1 LQLLGA
7 ATSGDLALLERTLLL
22 LSQLSPFW
30 PWRVRAGSDFL
41 FLYLIWGADR
51 PYVRAEMARQLDGG
65 RGRLAEAV
73 EAVTDHG
80 AGALHLAAASSRAE
94 VCEFLVEDV
103 RVNVDALDTAGL
115 SALSVF
121 F

>member
-1 LQLLGA
+1 
-7 ATSGDLALLERTLLL
+7 
-22 LSQLSPFW
+22 
-30 PWRVRAGSDFL
+30 
-41 FLYLIWGADR
+41 
-51 PYVRAEMARQLDGG
+51 MARQLDGG

-121 F
+121 FRHATVI